1 MNIETI
7 NSVKGNSYLKPLK
20 SLNNEQKAYL
30 LVSPLHITVKK
41 SYDEKHQELMYIEG
55 FGSKIEVGE
64 FIHNFEHLGKVQ
76 YISLIGNNK
85 FIITFTDDENQ

>member
-20 SLNNEQKAYL
+20 GLNNKLNAYM

-41 SYDEKHQELMYIEG
+41 SYDDKHQKLVYI
-55 FGSKIEVGE
+55 
-64 FIHNFEHLGKVQ
+64 
-76 YISLIGNNK
+76 
-85 FIITFTDDENQ
+85 

>member
-20 SLNNEQKAYL
+20 SLNNEQNAYL

-41 SYDEKHQELMYIEG
+41 SYDEAHQNIVYIEG
-55 FGSKIEVGE
+55 FGNKIEVGE
-64 FIHNFEHLGKVQ
+64 HIHYFEHLGKVQ
-76 YISLIGNNK
+76 YISPIGNNK
-85 FIITFTDDENQ
+85 FIITFTNDED